1 MEPEL
6 KFNLKSI
13 INIDDIVKRELKRF
27 QELKELVKDLKFVP
41 VDPIGTYSSVT
52 YKSVDGGKMG
62 IHFDPFEFD
71 FVIIA
76 DSIGNQLMSYL
87 VPKADKLTSLDF
99 LFLDKFPQVKRFLEI
114 LGEPSLST
122 TSNILSNAQVAMEL
136 TEYACIFDKLTRSR
150 DEPVIIMKDGLL
162 RTIALKP
169 ECIKKLID
177 VLKSYKRAKLIGVA
191 KSSRV
196 LNLISAALFIS
207 NMIPFGYT
215 GFIEI
220 PWEIEKLAYK
230 WVERGVPISNNYNH
244 LYHAFG
250 KLYVVKLSKV
260 SNLLVTIEIPYD
272 FENDME
278 VYSKREV
285 YELIGH
291 LIKDSAGSYP
301 ILGYPQTIMRAHE
314 KAVRFGFTASIWQD
328 KIIQRILDALKDE
341 NIKKLIIENNYL
353 RDYVDKGMLGGF

>member
-1 MEPEL
+1 
-6 KFNLKSI
+6 
-13 INIDDIVKRELKRF
+13 
-27 QELKELVKDLKFVP
+27 
-41 VDPIGTYSSVT
+41 
-52 YKSVDGGKMG
+52 
-62 IHFDPFEFD
+62 
-71 FVIIA
+71 
-76 DSIGNQLMSYL
+76 MSYL

-177 VLKSYKRAKLIGVA
+177 VLKSYKKAKLIGVA

-207 NMIPFGYT
+207 NIIPFGYT

-230 WVERGVPISNNYNH
+230 WKGRGIQDDKKSTH
-244 LYHAFG
+244 LFHAFG
-250 KLYVVKLSKV
+250 KLYVLKLSKV
-260 SNLLVTIEIPYD
+260 SNLLVTIE
-272 FENDME
+272 
-278 VYSKREV
+278 
-285 YELIGH
+285 H

-328 KIIQRILDALKDE
+328 KIIQRILDVLKDE

-353 RDYVDKGMLGGF
+353 RDHVDKGILGGF